1 MREAV
6 AAPLDVR
13 LMNATASAL
22 FMALAVMGLVAIL
35 WWVLRHPLFS
45 LSAISVQGDLVHN
58 NAVTLRVN
66 VAPRLAGNFFT
77 LDLGAVRNAFE
88 AVPWVRSA
96 VVRRDFPN
104 RLNVQLQ
111 EHQPV
116 AYWGAEGES
125 RMLNSFGEVFEA
137 NVGDV
142 EADDLPRLSGPEGQ
156 SAQLLA
162 MYRMLL
168 PLLEPIEAAPVKLEL
183 TDRGSWRAQL
193 DTGTAIELG
202 RGTPVEIAERTRRF
216 VHTVTQATSKYGRAP
231 DAIETADL
239 RHVNGYA
246 LRLRGVTTVTGE
258 APKPRTPGK
267 STH

>member
-1 MREAV
+1 
-6 AAPLDVR
+6 
-13 LMNATASAL
+13 
-22 FMALAVMGLVAIL
+22 
-35 WWVLRHPLFS
+35 
-45 LSAISVQGDLVHN
+45 
-58 NAVTLRVN
+58 
-66 VAPRLAGNFFT
+66 
-77 LDLGAVRNAFE
+77 
-88 AVPWVRSA
+88 
-96 VVRRDFPN
+96 
-104 RLNVQLQ
+104 
-111 EHQPV
+111 
-116 AYWGAEGES
+116 
-125 RMLNSFGEVFEA
+125 MLNSFGEVFEA